1 MNDRLEKELAKMT
14 PEGRR
19 MWEKVAEEEEQAM
32 MELLEG
38 WDKAGVKKY
47 AGKKKNTGEYPPIF
61 SFPQGRTA
69 NLNEARN
76 ERSVK
81 IV

>member
-38 WDKAGVKKY
+38 WDKAGVKKS
-47 AGKKKNTGEYPPIF
+47 AGEKKNTGE
-61 SFPQGRTA
+61 
-69 NLNEARN
+69 
-76 ERSVK
+76 
-81 IV
+81 